1 MHGTA
6 WHEAYRA
13 RAEAHWTPERTA
25 ALTGGKRLLV
35 TPREAPGL
43 LRAMGVLDEFAALHP
58 SRVRKYRQINHLL
71 SFLRPS
77 LDALDGDVLHL
88 VDAGCGRSALGF
100 LVSWWLERHGRPHRL
115 LGVDV
120 NPDVVRGCQERAEI
134 AGLGSM
140 AFRAADLRTVDLAGA
155 FADAHGAD
163 LHLDALLA
171 LHACDTATDHALA
184 MAVRHRAR
192 FFAVAPCCQAEL
204 ARAWA
209 AEPGPLG
216 LLQRNPHLRRTV
228 AASTTDAL
236 RAELMGARGYEVKA
250 VEFVEAHHTPK
261 NTLIFGHR
269 RLDPG
274 DLEGYRALVAGTGGH
289 GIALEALLDSLGA
302 EVTADGP

>member
-1 MHGTA
+1 MVPAEIRLSRSAARAVASGHPWVFREGPERFPVGAVLRLIGPDGRAVGFGLADDGPVAVRVLGRGEPEPLDRLLADRLGRADRCRWNLLPPDTD
-6 WHEAYRA
+6 AYR
-13 RAEAHWTPERTA
+13 
-25 ALTGGKRLLV
+25 LV
-35 TPREAPGL
+35 NGAGDGLPGL
-43 LRAMGVLDEFAALHP
+43 
-58 SRVRKYRQINHLL
+58 I
-71 SFLRPS
+71 
-77 LDALDGDVLHL
+77 
-88 VDAGCGRSALGF
+88 VDRYG
-100 LVSWWLERHGRPHRL
+100 EY
-115 LGVDV
+115 
-120 NPDVVRGCQERAEI
+120 
-134 AGLGSM
+134 
-140 AFRAADLRTVDLAGA
+140 LAVQV
-155 FADAHGAD
+155 
-163 LHLDALLA
+163 
-171 LHACDTATDHALA
+171 TALA